1 MYELEVKLQ
10 ELIQWT
16 KDTYGIKTK
25 EAMVSIERKLNEL
38 KQ

>member
-1 MYELEVKLQ
+1 MYVLEVKLQ

-16 KDTYGIKTK
+16 KDAYGISTK

>member
-10 ELIQWT
+10 VLIQWT
-16 KDTYGIKTK
+16 KDTYGINTK

>member
-1 MYELEVKLQ
+1 MYNLEVKLQ

-16 KDTYGIKTK
+16 KYTYGINTK